1 MMLVFYILYNYVS
14 FLQTKFSDREG
25 HEARR
30 VGLEA
35 VPLDRQIK
43 GGHGER
49 QACLKRRPAPMHHL
63 LHMADE
69 RQHREHRLH
78 QHAALPLAALTH
90 FEIARIALRG
100 MEAGIAQ
107 DNHPPIN
114 LLNQPLNLYSAL
126 CTEGSVRSEL
136 SSTFTVYQPHYPVC
150 AAASTGI
157 GSPGLALNHVGGT
170 RGATRWTLS
179 STIDANL
186 TS

>member
-1 MMLVFYILYNYVS
+1 YRVPLPPCHACDNDHS
-14 FLQTKFSDREG
+14 SDR
-25 HEARR
+25 H
-30 VGLEA
+30 
-35 VPLDRQIK
+35 
-43 GGHGER
+43 
-49 QACLKRRPAPMHHL
+49 RPWH
-63 LHMADE
+63 
-69 RQHREHRLH
+69 
-78 QHAALPLAALTH
+78 TVSTTTTY
-90 FEIARIALRG
+90 
-100 MEAGIAQ
+100 
-107 DNHPPIN
+107 NSY
-114 LLNQPLNLYSAL
+114 LYSAL

>member
-1 MMLVFYILYNYVS
+1 MTAPSRGSPHLWPPCGWGATPQRCTTGVHPRCVAREPPAGRCRPSHRHRVS
-14 FLQTKFSDREG
+14 
-25 HEARR
+25 
-30 VGLEA
+30 LE
-35 VPLDRQIK
+35 K
-43 GGHGER
+43 GGHHGTDHHR
-49 QACLKRRPAPMHHL
+49 QSASH
-63 LHMADE
+63 
-69 RQHREHRLH
+69 
-78 QHAALPLAALTH
+78 
-90 FEIARIALRG
+90 
-100 MEAGIAQ
+100 
-107 DNHPPIN
+107 
-114 LLNQPLNLYSAL
+114 LYSAL

>member
-1 MMLVFYILYNYVS
+1 MQVDPITV
-14 FLQTKFSDREG
+14 EI
-25 HEARR
+25 
-30 VGLEA
+30 
-35 VPLDRQIK
+35 IK
-43 GGHGER
+43 G
-49 QACLKRRPAPMHHL
+49 A
-63 LHMADE
+63 
-69 RQHREHRLH
+69 
-78 QHAALPLAALTH
+78 
-90 FEIARIALRG
+90 
-100 MEAGIAQ
+100 
-107 DNHPPIN
+107 
-114 LLNQPLNLYSAL
+114 LNLYSAL